1 MPFLHIVLST
11 PQVLYSSMP
20 NIVKHSLHVCDLIVH
35 SRGLD
40 DLLPPG
46 EVVQVLEGDVG
57 LVAELQ
63 PRQAGQR
70 HLHRA
75 LEPDTVQIFLNIHG
89 VSVCLFVVTPRRSV
103 VLQTIQTCLIKIFEG
118 GLLTSRRG
126 RAHNNNMGELSGV
139 LSSEERERATS
150 GIDFGNTGR
159 HTIKGSVY
167 FNFT

>member
-1 MPFLHIVLST
+1 MPFLHIVLSIPKYLPYRT
-11 PQVLYSSMP
+11 P

-35 SRGLD
+35 SPGLD

-89 VSVCLFVVTPRRSV
+89 VSVCLFVVTCHASTRCCTSNDSNVFDKKYLRR
-103 VLQTIQTCLIKIFEG
+103 IID
-118 GLLTSRRG
+118 SRRG
-126 RAHNNNMGELSGV
+126 RADNNNMGELSGV

-150 GIDFGNTGR
+150 VFGFGN
-159 HTIKGSVY
+159 KG
-167 FNFT
+167 

>member
-1 MPFLHIVLST
+1 MPFLHIVLSIPKYLPYRT
-11 PQVLYSSMP
+11 P
-20 NIVKHSLHVCDLIVH
+20 NIVKHCLHVCDLIVH

-89 VSVCLFVVTPRRSV
+89 VSVCLFVVTPRRVV
-103 VLQTIQTCLIKIFEG
+103 VLQTIQTCLIKNI
-118 GLLTSRRG
+118 
-126 RAHNNNMGELSGV
+126 
-139 LSSEERERATS
+139 
-150 GIDFGNTGR
+150 
-159 HTIKGSVY
+159 
-167 FNFT
+167 